1 MEVFEFF
8 GVLWR
13 SVDIYGDGDPFS
25 SMEIYGDLWR
35 FGGQLISLEFCGDLG
50 TSMEIH

>member
-13 SVDIYGDGDPFS
+13 SMDIYGDPLS
-25 SMEIYGDLWR
+25 SVEIYGDLLR
-35 FGGQLISLEFCGDLG
+35 FGGPLISLEISGDL
-50 TSMEIH
+50 